1 MTSDKNAPLMVVVV
15 CGSRSWTN
23 RDLIRRRLS
32 ALRAGSAVITGNLPG
47 ADAIAREEA
56 VQLGLEVLPADAV
69 PGKLPEE
76 LIDWLFKLTARPA
89 ERLVLAFHE
98 NFMASV
104 DTARTVSIARDRG
117 AAVEVITGDGSQ
129 E

>member
-1 MTSDKNAPLMVVVV
+1 MASGRTAPIMVVVV

-32 ALRAGSAVITGNLPG
+32 ALRAGSAVITGKLPG
-47 ADAIAREEA
+47 ADTIAREEA

-69 PGKLPEE
+69 PTKLPEE
-76 LIDWLFKLTARPA
+76 LIDWLFELTARPE

-98 NFMASV
+98 NLRAST
-104 DTARTVSIARDRG
+104 DTARTVSIAHDRG
-117 AAVEVITGDGSQ
+117 VTVEVIAADG
-129 E
+129 